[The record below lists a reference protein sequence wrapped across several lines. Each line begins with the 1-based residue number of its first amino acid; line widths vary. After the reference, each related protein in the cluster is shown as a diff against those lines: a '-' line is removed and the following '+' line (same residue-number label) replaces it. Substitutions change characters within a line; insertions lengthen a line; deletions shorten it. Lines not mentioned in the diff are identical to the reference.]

1 MKSVSGKN
9 WEEIRINQRLIDKN
23 KYEYQ
28 RYSAKLVISRNFSK
42 SELYT
47 IKNRLNLTN
56 PFLNMKILLLQVN
69 Y

>member
-28 RYSAKLVISRNFSK
+28 LNDIQAKISN
-42 SELYT
+42 
-47 IKNRLNLTN
+47 IKKL
-56 PFLNMKILLLQVN
+56 FKIRIICN
-69 Y
+69 

>member
-28 RYSAKLVISRNFSK
+28 LNDIQAKLVISRNFSK
-42 SELYT
+42 SELY
-47 IKNRLNLTN
+47 K
-56 PFLNMKILLLQVN
+56 
-69 Y
+69 